1 MSTSLALTDSDI
13 ETLAGMVGGVRRI
26 ERGATFLAP
35 GAIARSAAFVLH
47 GCLRV
52 FFTESDGSE
61 RILYFA
67 TENWCAADIESWMSG
82 TPASLTID
90 ALEPTEF
97 GIVDTAGLGS
107 LQWAIPSGDRL
118 MRWFTAETLL
128 RHQRRLLGSVRK
140 TATQRYLEFLSLYP
154 GLDLRIPQYHIASY
168 LGISPEFLSK
178 LRKRV
183 TRAATSGVELLQ

>member
-1 MSTSLALTDSDI
+1 MSMSLALTNADI
-13 ETLAGMVGGVRRI
+13 ESLAAMAGVQRI

-35 GAIARSAAFVLH
+35 GAIARAAAFVIH

-52 FFTESDGSE
+52 YFTEPDGSE

-82 TPASLTID
+82 RPASLTID

-97 GIVDTAGLGS
+97 VLVDTARLGS
-107 LQWAIPSGDRL
+107 LVWTLPAGDRL
-118 MRWFTAETLL
+118 MKWFTVETLL

-140 TATQRYLEFLSLYP
+140 TATQRYLDFLSLYP

-183 TRAATSGVELLQ
+183 TRKSIDDLELLQ